1 MNLFL
6 SSFLLPVSKL
16 RILRVERKLHKIARA
31 KALFPFPF
39 IPHPPHYP
47 PQKREMFKFKFKLS
61 ILRVERKLHKI
72 ARAKALFPF
81 PFIPHHPPQKREMF
95 KGVGI
100 SITLKGGET

>member
-6 SSFLLPVSKL
+6 SSFLLLVSKL
-16 RILRVERKLHKIARA
+16 R
-31 KALFPFPF
+31 
-39 IPHPPHYP
+39 
-47 PQKREMFKFKFKLS
+47 